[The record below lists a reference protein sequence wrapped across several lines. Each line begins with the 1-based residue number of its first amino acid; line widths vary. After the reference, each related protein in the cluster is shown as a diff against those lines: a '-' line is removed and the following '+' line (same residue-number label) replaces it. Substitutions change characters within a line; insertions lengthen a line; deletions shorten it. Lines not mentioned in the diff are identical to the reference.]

1 MLEPKRTPRSQ
12 VLESARIEKALAR
25 AIDEGSMAD
34 LFDQLDRNSGLPG
47 PQPNV
52 DLARALG
59 GAIAARRGRADAVL
73 RALLGSPSEYPVI
86 VAAFA
91 LASRLLAGVDP
102 RGSMQDLHDLAED
115 PRHHV
120 RAGVVLALRT
130 LIAAQGE
137 PIINELA
144 AWTDGYLHAHVV
156 LEALADKT
164 LLAGLPS
171 GDAILARLD
180 EAFALAD
187 ISPRAA
193 ERSQGV
199 RALRGGMPAQIA
211 ILAARCPEVLG
222 WLADRTR
229 ASRPETRE
237 VIRETLLAL
246 RRAGFRGAEVDRLAA
261 ALEAS
266 APPPRDPS
274 RIVHGTRQRGRGSA
288 GRPDPRRKR
297 PH

>member
-1 MLEPKRTPRSQ
+1 MLESP
-12 VLESARIEKALAR
+12 RIEKALAR
-25 AIDEGSMAD
+25 AIDEGSTSD
-34 LFDQLDRNSGLPG
+34 LFDQLTRSSGLPG
-47 PQPNV
+47 PRPNL

-59 GAIAARRGRADAVL
+59 GAIAARRGRADALV
-73 RALLGSPSEYPVI
+73 RELLGATSEYPVI

-91 LASRLLAGVDP
+91 LASRLLAGLDP
-102 RGSMQDLHDLAED
+102 RGSMKALHDLAED

-120 RAGVVLALRT
+120 RAGVVDALRM
-130 LIAAQGE
+130 LIADRGD
-137 PIINELA
+137 PLLDELA

-156 LEALADKT
+156 LEALADRT
-164 LLAGLPS
+164 LLASLTS
-171 GDAILARLD
+171 SAAILARLD

-187 ISPRAA
+187 LSPRAA

-199 RALRGGMPAQIA
+199 RLLRGAMPVQIA
-211 ILAARCPEVLG
+211 VFAARCPEVLT

-229 ASRPETRE
+229 SQRPESRE

-246 RRAGFRGAEVDRLAA
+246 RRAGFKGADVDRLAA